1 MKIKLFASF
10 ASAAIPIGTLSGI
23 SISASDAPDG
33 VLTYQAKAAHDALV
47 VRSETYRP
55 GDPDSVTTRFG
66 RSATVTSADTIA
78 WFHSHTANDPY
89 IPPVVTH
96 ECSEWRW
103 SVGGTPYSYS
113 AHRSCRLNNYPRP
126 CVALGGWSG
135 GYHLNEYTDS
145 WIQTSGNYAFTYNEL
160 TTQWDHFCLGE
171 EFYRYIPATHQG
183 RTFAPYA

>member
-1 MKIKLFASF
+1 MRTKLLIIFTGAVF
-10 ASAAIPIGTLSGI
+10 LVGTLAAIGA
-23 SISASDAPDG
+23 SASDSIDS
-33 VLTYQAKAAHDALV
+33 VLTPHAKAAHEALV
-47 VRSETYRP
+47 AESETYRP
-55 GDPDSVTTRFG
+55 GDPDSVTTHFE
-66 RSATVTSADTIA
+66 RSSTVTNADTIA
-78 WFHSHTANDPY
+78 WFHSHTMNDPY

-126 CVALGGWSG
+126 CINLGGWSG
-135 GYHLNEYTDS
+135 GYHLNVYTDS
-145 WIQTSGNYAFTYNEL
+145 WTQSSGNYVFTYHEL

-171 EFYRYIPATHQG
+171 DFYRYIPATHQG